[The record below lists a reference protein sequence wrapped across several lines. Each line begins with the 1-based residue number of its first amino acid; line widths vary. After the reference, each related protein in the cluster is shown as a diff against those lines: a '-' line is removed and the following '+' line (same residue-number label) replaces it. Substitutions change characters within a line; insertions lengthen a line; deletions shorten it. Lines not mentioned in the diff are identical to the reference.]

1 MPAQSSPLAAILPSG
16 MVMRVNGARARKRM
30 SMRLFERNDTALA
43 AALILGVFILFH
55 QPLRFLVDTAYD
67 LQRQYH
73 LDLLQA
79 LFVLTAVFVFHHY
92 RKGQQ
97 AKSELAATAAEMSQA
112 RLRSDELER
121 LVGLGRAV
129 AMATDFTRLHEAFS
143 RYLPK
148 FTSDRSSW
156 LLICRQGCW
165 DVLVRG
171 VDDHR
176 PSAELEAIAGRAL
189 GLQIAGGD
197 TIRIEG
203 LACFPMLVGGRPVGM
218 ILVKETP
225 ALSGQDCRAL
235 DAAAALAAISIR
247 NMQTLIETRENSL
260 RDALT
265 GCFNRAH
272 ALDTLKAELRRAQ
285 RGRTPLSM
293 IMFDVD
299 EFKNVND
306 TYGHLAGDQLLAE
319 VGKRLGELLRT
330 SDVKCRY
337 GGEEFLL
344 ILPDTPAAGS
354 RQLAESLR
362 REMSR
367 LALPTAGGE
376 LKVTI
381 SVGVVTASK
390 NELDAQAVI
399 ARADQALYR
408 AKHAGRNRVFAAEAE
423 GDTPLRLVNAVG

>member
-1 MPAQSSPLAAILPSG
+1 
-16 MVMRVNGARARKRM
+16 MRTNGARARKRI
-30 SMRLFERNDTALA
+30 SIRLFERNDTALA

-55 QPLRFLVDTAYD
+55 QPLRFLVDTAYE

-97 AKSELAATAAEMSQA
+97 AKSELAATTAEVSQA

-121 LVGLGRAV
+121 LVGMGRAV

-143 RYLPK
+143 SYLPK

-176 PSAELEAIAGRAL
+176 PSDELESIADRAL
-189 GLQIAGGD
+189 ASKIRGGD

-235 DAAAALAAISIR
+235 DAAAALAAISVR

-299 EFKNVND
+299 EFKKVND

-337 GGEEFLL
+337 GGDEFLL

-362 REMSR
+362 REMAH

-376 LKVTI
+376 LKMTI

-423 GDTPLRLVNAVG
+423 GDTPLRLVNSVS

>member
-1 MPAQSSPLAAILPSG
+1 
-16 MVMRVNGARARKRM
+16 MRVNGARARKRM

-337 GGEEFLL
+337 GGDEFLL